1 MVEAQLTIFSELE
14 KPGHDATWTMD
25 CFQFEGQA
33 VQNVEGLA
41 ATGVLSWSLV
51 VLLFVEVEGGRLQSI
66 WICRLPNIG
75 MDNRDNVQQVLT
87 WIPHTLRRT

>member
-51 VLLFVEVEGGRLQSI
+51 VLLFVEVEGGRLQ
-66 WICRLPNIG
+66 
-75 MDNRDNVQQVLT
+75 
-87 WIPHTLRRT
+87 